1 MSPTATL
8 HPSTA
13 MDAEFELVFDL
24 APVSL
29 WLEDY
34 SELIALFERWRAAGV
49 IDLGIYLRENPDRV
63 AECTACYRVLRVNQR
78 TLELFRA
85 DSQERLLSSLD
96 QVFSGDMHETA
107 IRELTAI
114 WNGEP
119 VFENQTVNYTLDGQ
133 RLDVQIRGKVLPG
146 HEARWDRVLVSL
158 EDITARVRAE
168 RDLHDSEQ
176 YARDLFERSPVSLW
190 VEDFRAVKQL
200 LDEVRAQGIEDFP
213 VFLKVHPEFINR
225 CMQEIRV
232 IDVNRQTLRMFGAH
246 DKAELLRRLDKVFRD
261 DMEEPFAAQLIDLWN
276 GKVVQERE
284 VVNYTLGGDTLHVHM
299 QFAILE
305 EHLDD
310 WGLVLVSLVDIT
322 ARKKAEA
329 YLEYLGKHDV
339 LTRLRNRAYFVEETA
354 RLSRKGPWPV
364 AMIAVDLNGLKIAND
379 EGGHVAGDALL
390 RRAGEVLN
398 KAVDAPGCAARVG
411 GDEFVV
417 LLPGTDEEGA
427 RGVMEQIRLVL
438 ELNNQFYPG
447 KSLSFSMGLAVCQR
461 GDSIEAT
468 LLAADRAM
476 YEDKA
481 RHYEAHPPAR
491 RRSDRR

>member
-1 MSPTATL
+1 MSTEAPL
-8 HPSTA
+8 PSPVLQDNA
-13 MDAEFELVFDL
+13 FEDIFELS
-24 APVSL
+24 PVSL

-49 IDLGIYLRENPDRV
+49 SDLGAYLREQPERV

-78 TLELFRA
+78 TLELFKAPSA
-85 DSQERLLSSLD
+85 DVLLASLD
-96 QVFSGDMHETA
+96 RVFSGDMQQSA
-107 IRELTAI
+107 IRELVAI
-114 WNGEP
+114 WDGALA
-119 VFENQTVNYTLDGQ
+119 FDNQTVNYTLEGD
-133 RLDVQIRGKVLPG
+133 RLDVHIRGRVLPG

-168 RDLHDSEQ
+168 RHLYDSEQ

-190 VEDFRAVKQL
+190 VEDFRAIKLL
-200 LDEVRAQGIEDFP
+200 LDDVRAQGIVDFP
-213 VFLKVHPEFINR
+213 VFLKVHPEFVNR

-232 IDVNRQTLRMFGAH
+232 IDVNRQTLRLFGAR
-246 DKAELLRRLDKVFRD
+246 DKSELLRRLDTVFRD
-261 DMEEPFAAQLIDLWN
+261 EMEEPFAAQLIDLWN

-284 VVNYTLGGDTLHVHM
+284 VVNYTLQGEALHVHM

-305 EHLDD
+305 EYISD
-310 WGLVLVSLVDIT
+310 WSMVLVSLVDIT

-339 LTRLRNRAYFVEETA
+339 LTRLRNRAYFVEETN

-379 EGGHVAGDALL
+379 EGGHAAGDALL

-398 KAVDAPGCAARVG
+398 KAVDAPGCVARVG

-417 LLPGTDEEGA
+417 LLPDTDGDGA
-427 RGVMEQIRLVL
+427 ASVMDQIRQVL

-447 KSLSFSMGLAVCQR
+447 KSLSFSMGMAVCQR
-461 GDSIEAT
+461 GESMEAA

-481 RHYEAHPPAR
+481 RYYENHPPAR
-491 RRSDRR
+491 RRSDRG